1 MQILS
6 NINYN
11 NKNYSSN
18 NNSNS
23 LSQNYHNYI
32 YNNNRANDSNYNSER
47 HSKKTNKNFNS
58 NESNEFTSN
67 FSDIV
72 NFEDLNQIVKKPYK
86 KENFDSN
93 MQNSKNA
100 NANQIRKKSSSR
112 LEIEDLDVF
121 NENNFRNLNNF
132 SQKHSLQ
139 QMRNST
145 ITSGKNLSNV
155 TSHSLNEK
163 EKKGYYN
170 NNYNHNNDN
179 SKNCSEDNYVKCK
192 IAYEP
197 KDGEN
202 ANSEIFE
209 RLNMLKQRTKLVL
222 AKYAEN
228 FVKRK

>member
-11 NKNYSSN
+11 NRNYSSN

-23 LSQNYHNYI
+23 LTQNYNNYAV
-32 YNNNRANDSNYNSER
+32 NNNRANDSHYNSER
-47 HSKKTNKNFNS
+47 PSKKTNKNFNS

-72 NFEDLNQIVKKPYK
+72 NFEDLNQIIKKPQR
-86 KENFDSN
+86 KEDLNSN
-93 MQNSKNA
+93 LLHSSNKNA
-100 NANQIRKKSSSR
+100 NELRKKSSSR
-112 LEIEDLDVF
+112 LEIGDLDVL

-132 SQKHSLQ
+132 SQKHSTQ

-155 TSHSLNEK
+155 TSYSQNEK
-163 EKKGYYN
+163 EKNFNVN
-170 NNYNHNNDN
+170 NN
-179 SKNCSEDNYVKCK
+179 SKNCNEDHLTKDKTTLQVR
-192 IAYEP
+192 
-197 KDGEN
+197 DGEDGN
-202 ANSEIFE
+202 QEIFE
-209 RLNMLKQRTKLVL
+209 RLNLLKQRTKFVL